1 MEIREEFRPISGY
14 HGRYSVSNYGAIMNN
29 KTHRVLMVN
38 YDSKLPS
45 IGLSCDG
52 IQTWIPV
59 CVLVARAFVDNPN
72 NYEHVRFIDGDN
84 RHHRADN
91 LEWVESEQ
99 EIAIWEK

>member
-52 IQTWIPV
+52 IQT
-59 CVLVARAFVDNPN
+59 
-72 NYEHVRFIDGDN
+72 
-84 RHHRADN
+84 
-91 LEWVESEQ
+91 
-99 EIAIWEK
+99 